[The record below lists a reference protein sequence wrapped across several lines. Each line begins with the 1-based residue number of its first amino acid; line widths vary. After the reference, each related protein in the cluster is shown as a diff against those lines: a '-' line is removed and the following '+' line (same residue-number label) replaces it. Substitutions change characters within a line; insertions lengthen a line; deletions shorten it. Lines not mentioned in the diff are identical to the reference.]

1 MRLSKSIIG
10 DKEKGI
16 VQDVLK
22 EEYLGM
28 GHYVQKF
35 ENNLSLY
42 LNNKVS
48 VVNSGTAAL
57 HLALLAMGIGKG
69 DEVLVPS
76 LTYVASYQAIS
87 ATGATPVSC
96 EAILESGHIDL
107 DDAKRKVGP
116 NTKALM
122 PVHYAGNPV
131 DFESVQNFSNQH
143 NVRIIEDAAHAFGS
157 LHRNG
162 KKVGEVGDVICFSF
176 DGIKN
181 ITSGEGGAVVT
192 SDKAIIQFVNDAR
205 LLGVHKD
212 SDARY
217 SGNRSWE
224 FDVQDQGFR
233 YHMSNIFAGIGLAQL
248 ERFELEFKSARQTLA
263 RQYFELLNA
272 TPNIECFAMDFD
284 QVVPHIFPIKVLK
297 NRDQL
302 RVQLIE
308 QGIEAGI
315 HYFPNHRLSFY
326 KKPNDVLPNT
336 DALYDQ
342 LLTLP
347 LHPEVTRE
355 DQLKIVEIIN
365 EFSRSFKLE

>member
-1 MRLSKSIIG
+1 MKNVRLSKSIIG
-10 DKEKGI
+10 DKEKRL
-16 VQDVLK
+16 VQDVLN

-28 GHYVQKF
+28 GRYVQTF
-35 ENNLSLY
+35 ENNLSLF

-57 HLALLAMGIGKG
+57 HLALLAIGVGQG

-87 ATGATPVSC
+87 ATGALPISC
-96 EAILESGHIDL
+96 DVLIDSGHIDIE
-107 DDAKRKVGP
+107 DARKKVTS
-116 NTKALM
+116 NTKAIM

-131 DFESVQNFSNQH
+131 NYEQIQNFANKYKLR
-143 NVRIIEDAAHAFGS
+143 VIEDAAHAFGS
-157 LHRNG
+157 LHQHG
-162 KKVGEVGDVICFSF
+162 KKVGEVGDIICFSF

-192 SDKAIIQFVNDAR
+192 SDESIIQFVNDAR

-217 SGNRSWE
+217 EGKRSWE
-224 FDVQDQGFR
+224 FDVQHQGFR
-233 YHMSNIFAGIGLAQL
+233 YHMSNLFAGVGLAQL
-248 ERFELEFKSARQTLA
+248 ERFELEFKPTRQTLA
-263 RQYFELLNA
+263 KQYFEQLK
-272 TPNIECFAMDFD
+272 TIPNVQCFKMDFD

-302 RVQLIE
+302 RAQLIE

-326 KKPNDVLPNT
+326 KKPNEVLVNT
-336 DALYDQ
+336 DTLYEQ
-342 LLTLP
+342 LITLP

-355 DQLKIVEIIN
+355 DQLKIVKIIN
-365 EFSRSFKLE
+365 EFSKRV

>member
-1 MRLSKSIIG
+1 MKNVRLSKSIIG

-16 VQDVLK
+16 VQEVLK

-35 ENNLSLY
+35 ESSLSLY

-57 HLALLAMGIGKG
+57 HLALLAIGVGQG

-87 ATGATPVSC
+87 ATGATAVSC
-96 EAILESGHIDL
+96 DVLIESGHIDIE
-107 DDAKRKVGP
+107 DAQKKVTS
-116 NTKALM
+116 NTKAIM

-131 DFESVQNFSNQH
+131 DDGPIQRFANKYNLRV
-143 NVRIIEDAAHAFGS
+143 IEDAAHAFGS
-157 LHRNG
+157 LHQHG
-162 KKVGEVGDVICFSF
+162 KKVGEVGDIICFSF

-192 SDKAIIQFVNDAR
+192 SDESIIQFVNDAR

-217 SGNRSWE
+217 EGKRSWE
-224 FDVQDQGFR
+224 FDVQHQGFR

-248 ERFELEFKSARQTLA
+248 ERFDLEFKSARQTLA
-263 RQYFELLNA
+263 KQYFELLKA
-272 TPNIECFAMDFD
+272 TPNIQCFIMDFD

-302 RVQLIE
+302 RAQLIE

-355 DQLKIVEIIN
+355 DQLKIIKIIR
-365 EFSRSFKLE
+365 EFSNRF